1 MPIRGI
7 LTAED
12 FEKEIAAADAEM
24 RACKTVEDLKE
35 VWVTHFGR
43 LGHKALG
50 RLLIGMPA
58 EAVIA
63 KRAKAVSHLPVE

>member
-7 LTAED
+7 LTNED
-12 FEKEIAAADAEM
+12 FEKEIAQADAEM
-24 RACKTVEDLKE
+24 KACKTAEELAG
-35 VWVTHFGR
+35 VWKAHFGR

-50 RLLIGMPA
+50 RLLIGMPT
-58 EAVIA
+58 EAVVA

>member
-7 LTAED
+7 LTNED

-24 RACKTVEDLKE
+24 RASKTVEDLRG
-35 VWVTHFGR
+35 VWVSHFGR

-50 RLLIGMPA
+50 RLLIGMPT